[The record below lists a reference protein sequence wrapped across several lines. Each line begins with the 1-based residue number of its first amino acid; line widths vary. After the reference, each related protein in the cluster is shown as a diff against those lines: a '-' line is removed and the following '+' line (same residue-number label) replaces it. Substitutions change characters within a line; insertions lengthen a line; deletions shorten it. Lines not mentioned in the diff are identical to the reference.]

1 MEYQKPTERPEIG
14 KFFGFDHVVFW
25 VGNAKQAAS
34 FYTSRFGFEFVAYQG
49 LETGDRAKATHV
61 VKKGKI
67 IFAFSSSYGP
77 YDNQNKDDLMGQHLI
92 KHGDGVRDMALTV
105 EDAKHTHDVAVKRG
119 AKSVLAPK
127 TISDEFGSVVIA
139 SIQTYGDTIHTFVQR
154 TVDGKEYKGVFL
166 PGYKEHFLKDPLNEV
181 LGDTKLG
188 IIDHIVGN
196 QYEKDMEPTAN
207 WYQEMLDFH
216 RFWSI
221 DDKMIHTT
229 YSSLNSIV
237 MADFDENIKLPINEP
252 AKGQRKSQIQEY
264 VDYYAGAG
272 VQHIALKTENI
283 IDAVS
288 ALRKRGVEFLPIPKS
303 YYDNFRKALPN
314 LTIDVKEDIDT
325 IERLGLL
332 IDYDNN
338 GYLLQLFTKP
348 LEDRPTLFIEIIQR
362 RNFEGFG
369 AGNFKSLFQAI
380 EDEQERRGNLT
391 ETK

>member
-1 MEYQKPTERPEIG
+1 MEYKKPTERPEIG
-14 KFFGFDHVVFW
+14 RFFGFDHLVFW
-25 VGNAKQAAS
+25 VGNARQAAS
-34 FYTSRFGFEFVAYQG
+34 FYTTRFGFEYLAYSG
-49 LETGDRAKATHV
+49 LETGERKVATHV
-61 VKKGKI
+61 VRKGKI
-67 IFAFSSSYGP
+67 TFAFASSYGP
-77 YDNQNKDDLMGQHLI
+77 YEDKEDKLSQHLV
-92 KHGDGVRDMALTV
+92 KHGDGVRDMALEV
-105 EDAKHTHDVAVKRG
+105 EDAKKVHDTAVKRG
-119 AKSVLAPK
+119 AKSIQEPK
-127 TISDEFGSVVIA
+127 TLSDEFGSVVIA
-139 SIQTYGDTIHTFVQR
+139 TIQTYGDTVHTFVQR
-154 TVDGKEYKGVFL
+154 VVDGKPYKGVFL
-166 PGYKEHFLKDPLNEV
+166 PGYKEHFLKDPINDILP
-181 LGDTKLG
+181 DTKLG
-188 IIDHIVGN
+188 VIDHIVGN
-196 QYEKDMEPTAN
+196 QHEKEMEPTAN
-207 WYQEMLDFH
+207 WYQDMLDFH

-237 MADFDENIKLPINEP
+237 MADFDEVVKLPINEP

-283 IDAVS
+283 IDAVA

-314 LTIDVKEDIDT
+314 LSIDVKEDIDV
-325 IERLGLL
+325 IEKLGLL